1 MAEISSQAA
10 LRLGIAL
17 IATLVSIRLRIATAL
32 SETVVATIA
41 QLLIGATLC
50 RALLAGDSTSINI
63 LAGAGR
69 ILLTFLA

>member
-10 LRLGIAL
+10 LWLGLTL

-32 SETVVATIA
+32 SGTLVATIA

-50 RALLAGDSTSINI
+50 STLIAGDSTSINI